1 MAPSIVRSAGAL
13 AEAAASLGRLPSI
26 AVDTEAD
33 SLHSY
38 WHQTCLLQISSAEQ
52 DYLIDPLAV
61 DPAPLAALFAAA
73 GVEKIMHAGEN
84 DVRVLK
90 RDFAFSFANLFDTMV
105 AARILGYPRW
115 GLADLLRDAF
125 GVTLDKKY
133 QRYDW
138 AQRPLPPEALH
149 YAAMDTHYLPALRE
163 KLGRELHAGGHE
175 EEAAEEFA
183 RIAAT
188 PPSERGFD
196 PDDFWRVKGA
206 YDLEPAQRPIL
217 RELYQFRDE
226 QARRL
231 NRPPF
236 RVMPDHTLIAV
247 AQAGPGTQQ
256 ALAALPGVSPFIAQ
270 RYGRALLA
278 AVQRAAG
285 QPPIRAPRGGRP
297 DEAALARY
305 DALRAWR
312 NARAAQR
319 KVEGDVIVG
328 NSVLKALAAAPPA
341 DAAALSAGGLLGPWK
356 LRTYGEEILAALR
369 AAPRR

>member
-1 MAPSIVRSAGAL
+1 VDAL
-13 AEAAASLGRLPSI
+13 AEAAADLGRQPRI

-38 WHQTCLLQISSAEQ
+38 WHQTCLLQFSSVEQ
-52 DYLIDPLAV
+52 DYVIDPLAI
-61 DPAPLAALFAAA
+61 DPAPLAPVFVDSA
-73 GVEKIMHAGEN
+73 VEKIMHAGEN

-90 RDFAFSFANLFDTMV
+90 RDFAFNFANLFDTMV

-125 GVTLDKKY
+125 GVELNKRY

-138 AQRPLPPEALH
+138 AQRPLPPDALL
-149 YAAMDTHYLPALRE
+149 YAAMDTHYLLSLRE
-163 KLGRELHAGGHE
+163 KLGRELHEGGHG

-188 PPSERGFD
+188 PPAERGFD
-196 PDDFWRVKGA
+196 PDSFWRVKGA
-206 YDLEPAQRPIL
+206 YDLPPAQRPTL
-217 RELYQFRDE
+217 RELHRFRDE

-236 RVMPDHTLIAV
+236 RVMPDQTLIAV
-247 AQAGPGTQQ
+247 AKAAPRTQQ
-256 ALAALPGVSPFIAQ
+256 ELQTLAGVSPFIAQ

-278 AVQRAAG
+278 AVQRGAG
-285 QPPIRAPRGGRP
+285 HPPIRAEHGVRP
-297 DEAALARY
+297 DEATIARY
-305 DALRAWR
+305 ESLRAWR

-319 KVEGDVIVG
+319 RVEGDVILA
-328 NSVLKALAAAPPA
+328 NSVLRALAAAPPG
-341 DAAALSAGGLLGPWK
+341 DRAALEQSGLLGPWK
-356 LRTYGEEILAALR
+356 LKTYGDEILAALR
-369 AAPRR
+369 SASRV